1 MSTLLRETGAPS
13 QFEFTLGARLATVA
27 GVLVLEAILHTLLY
41 QWSIPLIHG
50 TGDATPFY
58 LAHDL
63 FKFAIAYAVFCLLL
77 IAFQTR
83 EGMPLIGARGETWP
97 VRFGL
102 VGLHGICIVGLGGC
116 SILLRLVSRGWE
128 YDVLVIA
135 WLAAGTGAVVA
146 LFSALAPLSAW
157 RAELRRHRAVML
169 FAIAPA
175 IATIIALN
183 LSQVLWQRTAKVTF
197 FFVAFLL
204 KPMFPDLYED
214 IASNSLGHGDFVVT
228 VADVCSGLEGMGL
241 MLVFCVS
248 WLWYFRRE
256 FYFPRALL
264 IIPAALVLMFLLN
277 SVRIAALVLIGTAG
291 YPNVAIVGFHSQA
304 GWIAFNAVAFGVAL
318 VAKNNSWL
326 NRTAPKGVA
335 RIETTNATAVY
346 LAPLLAILAA
356 GMVAHAL
363 SGGFDFLYPL
373 RFVAALAVL
382 WAYRSS
388 YRAMDWHCSWRGLAL
403 GVLIFAMWMVADH
416 WIGTPH
422 GMPESLAQSSPLTR
436 DLWIVGRALAATLT
450 VPLAEELA
458 YRGYLMRAITAR
470 NDFDAL
476 PLRQVRWL
484 PLGISSVVFG
494 AMHGSMAVPGILAG
508 VAYGFVA
515 IRTNRLLEAVAAHAT
530 TNALIVVAVLGFD
543 QWQLW

>member
-1 MSTLLRETGAPS
+1 MSIPLGETALPRS
-13 QFEFTLGARLATVA
+13 FEFGLGARLATIA
-27 GVLVLEAILHTLLY
+27 GVLLAEAILHTLFY
-41 QWSIPLIHG
+41 QWSIPLVN
-50 TGDATPFY
+50 TAADVAPFY

-63 FKFAIAYAVFCLLL
+63 FKFAIAYAAFSLLL
-77 IAFQTR
+77 LAVQR
-83 EGMPLIGARGETWP
+83 RDSAPLIGTQGRRWP
-97 VRFGL
+97 VRFGMI
-102 VGLHGICIVGLGGC
+102 GLHGALLVALGGC
-116 SILLRLVSRGWE
+116 SILFRTAARDLEFCALT
-128 YDVLVIA
+128 II
-135 WLAAGTGAVVA
+135 WLAAGTGAVLA
-146 LFSALAPLSAW
+146 LFAALAPLSTW
-157 RAELRRHRAVML
+157 RSEFIRHRAVLL

-175 IATIIALN
+175 IATIIAMN
-183 LSQVLWQRTAKVTF
+183 LSQVLWQRTAKITF
-197 FFVAFLL
+197 VIVAFLL
-204 KPMFPDLYED
+204 KPLFSDLYVD
-214 IASNSLGHGDFVVT
+214 NASNSLGHGNFVVT
-228 VADVCSGLEGMGL
+228 IADACSGLEGMGL

-256 FYFPRALL
+256 FYFPRAFL
-264 IIPAALVLMFLLN
+264 IIPAALVLMFFLN
-277 SVRIAALVLIGTAG
+277 SMRIAALVLIGTAG

-318 VAKNNSWL
+318 VAKNSRGL
-326 NRTAPKGVA
+326 NRTASKGMA
-335 RIETTNATAVY
+335 PIETTNATAVY
-346 LAPLLAILAA
+346 LVPLLAILAA

-373 RFVAALAVL
+373 RLVAALAVF
-382 WAYRSS
+382 WAYRAN
-388 YRAMDWHCSWRGLAL
+388 YRAMDWGCSWRGLAL
-403 GVLIFAMWMVADH
+403 GVLIFAVWMVADH

-458 YRGYLMRAITAR
+458 YRGYLMRAISAR

-494 AMHGSMAVPGILAG
+494 AMHGSMVVPGILAG
-508 VAYGFVA
+508 AAYGLIA
-515 IRTNRLLEAVAAHAT
+515 IRTNRLMEAVAAHAT

-543 QWQLW
+543 RWQLW